1 MKTLFAALAGLAAL
15 ALAGCAGGHTHS
27 SLIAEESDPALTLG
41 VFRHEGQEAPL
52 MALEFRGKRYEGRGF
67 AIQRQQ
73 NLAELR
79 RKYGTDIRHFRNIA
93 SGTDTNHYV
102 YSAEPRLLAGDG
114 TALRCVVA
122 WQAIG
127 APAGYCVTAEGTR
140 IPFRFE

>member
-1 MKTLFAALAGLAAL
+1 MKSLLAVSAGLAAL
-15 ALAGCAGGHTHS
+15 ALAGCAGHIHT
-27 SLIAEESDPALTLG
+27 SLIPEDSDPALTLG

-67 AIQRQQ
+67 AVQRQP
-73 NLAELR
+73 NLAALR
-79 RKYGTDIRHFRNIA
+79 RQYGTDIRHFRNIE
-93 SGTDTNHYV
+93 SGADTNHYV

-122 WQAIG
+122 WQAID